1 MLRRILERVV
11 RDGARDSNAGA
22 SPATTR
28 RSDLSREDI
37 ARIAKRSKE
46 IQCEAAIGTVG
57 EDGVWSNESR
67 YVRTIVNAL
76 HRVAASLE
84 LRLTRAVSEEQI
96 EMFKVVLDLLLDPV
110 LFGELGKSEVLESA
124 RAAASAAPAPGG
136 CCGYIF
142 KAGDF
147 TFHCVDC
154 SADST
159 CVMCSTCFENSN
171 HEGHQVR
178 FYTSSAN
185 GGYCDCGDDEAI
197 DPAGFCSEHR
207 APVVNS
213 DGPVDPET
221 ADATLETHLE
231 MPTARLSK
239 LFDPTVRAV
248 CDFIH
253 EIFLFKILVSG
264 DDRALNAYAA
274 WHTPEA
280 SVAAQFGP
288 AQLEDSVLGNVFR
301 LVIHNDDVHTVDE
314 VVMALR
320 HSEPFDKNPAV
331 LSSVIAAIT
340 QDGFLS
346 LDAYIPN
353 TRTALETLQ
362 ECRKKIQSRARSHS
376 VHKRKGLHL
385 SVVSE
390 AYQRDSF
397 IALLSL
403 TWLADISEAAPVF
416 SAAVARHI
424 SSERHVPAFYVSPT
438 AYGALQN
445 PVRQNLGSGG
455 ATGAGGC
462 PSEPLPPAPLTLLD
476 TMIGFDVLLE
486 ADLAEASNQL
496 LLRLVT
502 KHYGL
507 KLEAAR
513 AMARNY
519 ESIVRLWTDGRGEDE
534 RDTLSRLNVNLVTVP
549 SILSKLC
556 NPDAHS
562 GGAVDSARGGGT
574 NFFCT
579 ILDSLNYML
588 GSCYSHGG
596 RHGAFLNVD
605 TPIFENSSF
614 CRMLQDLSYAFD
626 CTNGPALFVR
636 TSLVAAD
643 RQFPSPELAPCF
655 HFLSVEASDLTATH
669 LGKPYVDLVLAA
681 RLAAAAACDFQGRKQ
696 AFLHRQLSADEL
708 RNLCVRVGMDITATP
723 FHTNRTTL
731 EILALHAHD
740 FLHLPDQATHYDSP
754 LLLLLQTMAMTD
766 GIDYSMTQGI
776 TADSDINFE
785 RFVRSFGLSEYL
797 ARATH
802 RIITRLACACAEERA
817 AAKRPGFVVPVIDL
831 EVDCSSHGLVPV
843 NESEPV
849 SIAEAKRCARLAL
862 DFWMAHCRPGNDGVA
877 SFDSERHIFRAALL
891 TQLLPDPTCRL
902 SFLLSLQNELNK
914 VLPSVDMRGRRSVHR
929 FLHRFVVRLCTVS
942 GLIDDLVAEA
952 AAEEAEHDESVS
964 TAAARAFV
972 SAAARADLTDD
983 TDADTDTNDDEF
995 VTDVDQSPSPG
1006 KTTQTAHARSVQEE
1020 AEATLSSLCV
1030 GDLKAFITAAGLEC
1044 EDCIEKSDLLARAL
1058 LAVNGPAS
1066 AHRMRPSSHNTSISK
1081 ADDVDSLVPIHEL
1094 QHRVRNRSRC
1104 DSSFSL
1110 AGPNNYYPKVE
1121 VGFQLAYE
1129 ALKALSFC
1137 FEVQSGFWRNPTL
1150 AKQAE
1155 WYHTWGQSYRDCD
1168 LETLAV
1174 GLRLMGQTRF
1184 LSLYFFFTD
1193 SRQLPTSGFTG
1204 QGQDVTPT
1212 DIRNRRLTYSAH
1224 VLRGLLWV
1232 ASADFLSEGRTG
1244 TNSTG
1249 NHHKDDTSN
1258 QGLVSQAQRHA
1269 AQVQGRVI
1277 HHLLARRQP
1286 CDFITVKKGVQRPFR
1301 HLSSDMDPLITDS
1314 DIEDALRVVAVPHQS
1329 DESTGNFIRSTQAAN
1344 VSYSLRPA
1352 YRDHYNPVSVHLSD
1366 PAHEIAR
1373 QTVLLQQQRERRA
1386 AGVASADQPAQQF
1399 VEPTIAVQDVLK
1411 HSAFGSVT
1419 VQRLLCHPLT
1429 LRAVCAALGEA
1440 LIPPPSNAARQ
1451 VSVSDP
1457 RDPRDPLGEALSDAT
1472 SASVLLVVMHLLNF
1486 ACYRLNEGPAA
1497 ATAAAAAAAAGQT
1510 TSQKVYGLD
1519 SDPRHLP
1526 SRAEIIDCLYRGD
1539 DDGITS
1545 TVGYL
1550 QGMLPVLR
1558 SNVMAQASGTG
1569 GHNGADCSDDAFAS
1583 KYMQQYMYVSV
1594 QRTLRAVA
1602 SHDYDSD
1609 RKAVLVSTFRCVLS
1623 VCLEFFKNLSISMPP
1638 FESIILAARVGCARC
1653 ELYSKT
1659 KWMPKFGAKVPQK
1672 RICKL
1677 EQRLKPRGRCPCR
1690 Q

>member
-11 RDGARDSNAGA
+11 RDGAGNSDAGA
-22 SPATTR
+22 RPTTPQRSNLSP
-28 RSDLSREDI
+28 EDI
-37 ARIAKRSKE
+37 ARIAKRSKD
-46 IQCEAAIGTVG
+46 IQLEATLGIVG

-67 YVRTIVNAL
+67 YVRTVVNAL
-76 HRVAASLE
+76 HREAASLQ
-84 LRLTRAVSEEQI
+84 LRLTRAVSEEQV

-110 LFGELGKSEVLESA
+110 LFGELGKTKVLESA
-124 RAAASAAPAPGG
+124 KATASAAPAPGG

-154 SADST
+154 SADSS

-178 FYTSSAN
+178 FYTSSAS

-197 DPAGFCSEHR
+197 DPAGFCSDHR
-207 APVVNS
+207 APTGNS
-213 DGPVDPET
+213 SSDDPVDAET
-221 ADATLETHLE
+221 VADAKQEAHLE
-231 MPTARLSK
+231 MPTTNLSK
-239 LFDPTVRAV
+239 LFQPTVRAV
-248 CDFIH
+248 CDFVH
-253 EIFLFKILVSG
+253 EVFLFKILVSA
-264 DDRALNAYAA
+264 DDRALKAYAD

-280 SVAAQFGP
+280 SAAAQFGP
-288 AQLEDSVLGNVFR
+288 AQLEDSVLRNVFR

-320 HSEPFDKNPAV
+320 HSEPFDKKPAAI
-331 LSSVIAAIT
+331 SSVIAAIK

-346 LDAYIPN
+346 LDAYMPN
-353 TRTALETLQ
+353 SRTALETLQ
-362 ECRKKIQSRARSHS
+362 ACRKKIQSHVRSHS
-376 VHKRKGLHL
+376 IHRRSGLHL

-397 IALLSL
+397 IALLAL

-416 SAAVARHI
+416 SAAVAHHI
-424 SSERHVPAFYVSPT
+424 SSNRHVPEFYLSPT
-438 AYGALQN
+438 AYGALQT
-445 PVRQNLGSGG
+445 PVNHHSLSAGG
-455 ATGAGGC
+455 AAGAGLGG
-462 PSEPLPPAPLTLLD
+462 PSEPLPPVPLTLLD
-476 TMIGFDVLLE
+476 AMIGFDVLLE

-502 KHYGL
+502 KHYNL

-519 ESIVRLWTDGRGEDE
+519 ESVVRLWTDGRGEDE

-556 NPDAHS
+556 NPGAHS
-562 GGAVDSARGGGT
+562 DPDIQSTHRAGT

-588 GSCYSHGG
+588 GSCYSRGG
-596 RHGAFLNVD
+596 RDGAFLNVD

-614 CRMLQDLSYAFD
+614 CRMFQDLSYAFD
-626 CTNGPALFVR
+626 CANGPAIFVR

-655 HFLSVEASDLTATH
+655 HFLSVEASDLNTTK
-669 LGKPYVDLVLAA
+669 LGKPYVDLTLAA
-681 RLAAAAACDFQGRKQ
+681 RLAAAAAVDFQGRKQ
-696 AFLHRQLSADEL
+696 AFLHRQLNADEL
-708 RNLCVRVGMDITATP
+708 RNLCVRVGMDTTTTP

-754 LLLLLQTMAMTD
+754 LHLLLQTMAMTD
-766 GIDYSMTQGI
+766 GIDYSMTRGI
-776 TADSDINFE
+776 TADSDINFD
-785 RFVRSFGLSEYL
+785 RFVRSFGLAEYL

-802 RIITRLACACAEERA
+802 RILTRLACACADERA
-817 AAKRPGFVVPVIDL
+817 AAKRPGFIVPVIDV
-831 EVDCSSHGLVPV
+831 EDDCSSRGLVAV
-843 NESEPV
+843 DESEPV

-862 DFWMAHCRPGNDGVA
+862 DFWMAHCRPGNGGVT
-877 SFDSERHIFRAALL
+877 SFDSERHTFRAALL
-891 TQLLPDPTCRL
+891 TQLLPDPTRRL

-914 VLPSVDMRGRRSVHR
+914 TLPSVDMRGRRSVHR

-964 TAAARAFV
+964 TVAVARAFV

-995 VTDVDQSPSPG
+995 GPDADQSPPPG
-1006 KTTQTAHARSVQEE
+1006 KTSTTQTGHARSVQEE
-1020 AEATLSSLCV
+1020 AEAVLSSLCV
-1030 GDLKAFITAAGLEC
+1030 GDLKAFITAAGLEY
-1044 EDCIEKSDLLARAL
+1044 EDCVEKSDLLARAL
-1058 LAVNGPAS
+1058 LAVKHPVRA
-1066 AHRMRPSSHNTSISK
+1066 AHPTSPSSHNSASAAASRAA
-1081 ADDVDSLVPIHEL
+1081 ADDTDTGSLLPMPEL
-1094 QHRVRNRSRC
+1094 QQQRARNRSRC
-1104 DSSFSL
+1104 DSSVSL

-1121 VGFQLAYE
+1121 VGFQLAFE

-1150 AKQAE
+1150 ATQAE
-1155 WYHTWGQSYRDCD
+1155 WYHTWGQSYRDSD

-1174 GLRLMGQTRF
+1174 GLRLMGPTRF
-1184 LSLYFFFTD
+1184 LALFFFFTD

-1212 DIRNRRLTYSAH
+1212 DIRNRRLAYSGH

-1232 ASADFLSEGRTG
+1232 ASADFLSEGSRTAANASG
-1244 TNSTG
+1244 TYHQKDVGNMSIEASTP
-1249 NHHKDDTSN
+1249 
-1258 QGLVSQAQRHA
+1258 SQAQRHA

-1314 DIEDALRVVAVPHQS
+1314 DIEDALRIVAVAHQS
-1329 DESTGNFIRSTQAAN
+1329 DDSTGNVVRSAQAAK

-1366 PAHEIAR
+1366 PAHEVAR

-1386 AGVASADQPAQQF
+1386 ADADSSAAAADEPAQLF
-1399 VEPTIAVQDVLK
+1399 VEPNVAVQDVLK

-1440 LIPPPSNAARQ
+1440 LIPPPNNAAKQ
-1451 VSVSDP
+1451 VGVSDLS
-1457 RDPRDPLGEALSDAT
+1457 DPVAEALSDAT
-1472 SASVLLVVMHLLNF
+1472 SASVLLVVVYLLNF
-1486 ACYRLNEGPAA
+1486 ACHRLNEGPAA
-1497 ATAAAAAAAAGQT
+1497 ATAAAAAAASDGRT
-1510 TSQKVYGLD
+1510 TSKKIYGLD

-1550 QGMLPVLR
+1550 QGMLPILR
-1558 SNVMAQASGTG
+1558 SNIMEQASGG
-1569 GHNGADCSDDAFAS
+1569 SGHSGANSSDDAFAS

-1594 QRTLRAVA
+1594 QRILRAVA
-1602 SHDYDSD
+1602 SHDYNSG
-1609 RKAVLVSTFRCVLS
+1609 RKAVLVGTYFCADWLCLFNILVETFNGNNVTMWSYNLMLHACACVA
-1623 VCLEFFKNLSISMPP
+1623 C
-1638 FESIILAARVGCARC
+1638 
-1653 ELYSKT
+1653 
-1659 KWMPKFGAKVPQK
+1659 
-1672 RICKL
+1672 
-1677 EQRLKPRGRCPCR
+1677 
-1690 Q
+1690 